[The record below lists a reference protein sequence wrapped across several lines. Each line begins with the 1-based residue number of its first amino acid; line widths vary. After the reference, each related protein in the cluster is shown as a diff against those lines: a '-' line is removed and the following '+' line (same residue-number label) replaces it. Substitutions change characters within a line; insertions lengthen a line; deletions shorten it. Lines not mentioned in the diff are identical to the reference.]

1 MASDVATEVI
11 VGVIGER
18 LGLVYSGLKPLH
30 GDYTGYFD
38 ETHRA
43 VYELRRTYHEDMAD
57 LTLFF

>member
-18 LGLVYSGLKPLH
+18 LGLVYSGLN
-30 GDYTGYFD
+30 TGYFD

-57 LTLFF
+57 STLFF